1 MLSEEK
7 LLKVFLAEDEVIV
20 REALRDS
27 IPWEQHGFVF
37 ILENHKTTPPYLF
50 LNINSQLFIIT
61 QKDRSAKQSIFLS
74 GLFQNKR
81 NLMFHSK
88 NMRV

>member
-1 MLSEEK
+1 MDLIMLSEEK

-37 ILENHKTTPPYLF
+37 VGEASDGEMALEMVRKLKPDVVITDIKMPFMDGRAAGDENHYHQWL
-50 LNINSQLFIIT
+50 
-61 QKDRSAKQSIFLS
+61 
-74 GLFQNKR
+74 
-81 NLMFHSK
+81 
-88 NMRV
+88 